1 MVIFNSCN
9 LAMYDGVRSDV
20 SDGVAWRCSQCKTR
34 CSIRDGSFFTKS
46 RLPLQ
51 KWLVAIH
58 WWSRQ
63 YPVTDLAEEAQISK
77 GSAIDIYQWLRE
89 VCSTTLLNTRIL
101 LGGSGVVVQVDES
114 LFRHKPKV
122 KLNVN
127 LKKRY
132 VLYKLYLKQPLQCL
146 WQLFYLYKQ

>member
-9 LAMYDGVRSDV
+9 LAMYEGVRSDV

-34 CSIRDGSFFTKS
+34 CSIKNGSFFTKS

-77 GSAIDIYQWLRE
+77 GSAIDIY
-89 VCSTTLLNTRIL
+89 